1 MTPIIALAGL
11 AGLSSEDEL
20 LFTGMALLF
29 MLLKAFFLP
38 IFTFD
43 HPPQWMVLLQ
53 PVVVMLGLIG
63 IHVWLRAKKP
73 RLFRRVSLY
82 VATYCALLFLTNM
95 AGEARGV
102 FRLSSDLIEQAQ
114 FISAGHGYPADTR
127 P

>member
-11 AGLSSEDEL
+11 AGLSSDESL
-20 LFTGMALLF
+20 LFTGLTLISILVQAL
-29 MLLKAFFLP
+29 FLP

-43 HPPQWMVLLQ
+43 HPPQWMVWLQ
-53 PVVVMLGLIG
+53 PVIVMLGLIA
-63 IHVWLRAKKP
+63 IHVWLRVRKP

-82 VATYCALLFLTNM
+82 VATYCALIFITNM

-102 FRLSSDLIEQAQ
+102 FRLASDMIEQAQ
-114 FISAGHGYPADTR
+114 LIRAGHGYPADTR